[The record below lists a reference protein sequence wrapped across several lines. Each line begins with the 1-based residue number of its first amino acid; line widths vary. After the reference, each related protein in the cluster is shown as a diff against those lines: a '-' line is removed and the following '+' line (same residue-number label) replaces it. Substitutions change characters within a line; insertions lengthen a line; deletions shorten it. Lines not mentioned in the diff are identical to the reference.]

1 LIVTIHNLLL
11 RSGFRYVE
19 SRHITGLPISLPRG
33 CPVYIK
39 AYQTQAGEFDIALV
53 RPEED
58 LSRLPETY
66 VLRRP
71 ANLIGM
77 ALPHISILQRLC
89 LVNQDT
95 ADWDP
100 QFPPAVVAMLNDL
113 IQKALDNAVTTGNQ
127 RQEEFQTEFV
137 NYWAGVVDAY
147 IYGDAG
153 KLSGL
158 KFSYRSL
165 KAATSADGKAN
176 KEYVVFL
183 DSGQRDNWL
192 RLRGDKFNVERDG
205 DVTVVRVNRSAIAPN
220 KWPPQSLREV
230 FDWLKLA
237 DLSAHDSLANGILTN
252 LTKNR
257 QMVLFDIS
265 NEGIIG
271 FEVCFSSATKTVL
284 KHRTTKRY
292 KSGEGKHKLKLD
304 SILPM
309 LRSKSATITFCRLH
323 VSSISN
329 QELQRRN
336 RPVSIDLENKQILI
350 IGCGTIGGFAAQLL
364 AKVGAGRGMTGR
376 LVLCD
381 SDILSPGNLSRHAL
395 PATYIGW
402 NKAEAISEL
411 IKRDSLGSPRIEI
424 KPYRLEMKEDNIRG
438 YDIVI
443 DATGHAPTGKMLS
456 YLARTSTQ
464 RPPFIIHGYN
474 DAYGQASVVM
484 IDNGQACYECAKR
497 LEILKEVDRPVVPHR
512 VSCGSI
518 FTPYDASVSTITA
531 ALIQEAALNT
541 LHDKLPWTYAQHST
555 GNAIHHKRRKLRKFG
570 ECSVCS

>member
-1 LIVTIHNLLL
+1 MTIHNLLL
-11 RSGFRYVE
+11 QSGFRYVE
-19 SRHITGLPISLPRG
+19 SRNITDLPISLPRG
-33 CPVYIK
+33 CSVYIK
-39 AYQTQAGEFDIALV
+39 AYQTQAGEFIIAVV
-53 RPEED
+53 RPGED

-66 VLRRP
+66 VLSRP

-77 ALPHISILQRLC
+77 ALPHISSFQRLC

-100 QFPPAVVAMLNDL
+100 QYPPAVIAMLNNL
-113 IQKALDNAVTTGNQ
+113 IQQALDNAVTAGHQ

-137 NYWAGVVDAY
+137 NYWNGVVDAY
-147 IYGDAG
+147 LYGDAG
-153 KLSGL
+153 KLSGQKL
-158 KFSYRSL
+158 SYRSL
-165 KAATSADGKAN
+165 KAAISTDGQTY
-176 KEYVVFL
+176 KEYVVFQ
-183 DSGQRDNWL
+183 DAGQRDSWL
-192 RLRGDKFNVERDG
+192 KLRGEKSNVGHDG
-205 DVTVVRVNRSAIAPN
+205 NVTVVRVNRSAIAPN
-220 KWPPQSLREV
+220 KWPPQSLKEV
-230 FDWLKLA
+230 FDWLKSS
-237 DLSAHDSLANGILTN
+237 DLPAHDSLANGILTN
-252 LTKNR
+252 LTKDR

-271 FEVCFSSATKTVL
+271 FEVCFSSATKTLL
-284 KHRTTKRY
+284 KHRTTKRD
-292 KSGEGKHKLKLD
+292 KSGGGKHKLKFG
-304 SILPM
+304 SIVPM
-309 LRSKSATITFCRLH
+309 LRSKLATIAFSRLN
-323 VSSISN
+323 VSSISS

-364 AKVGAGRGMTGR
+364 AKVGAGRGITGR

-381 SDILSPGNLSRHAL
+381 SDTLSPGNLSRHAL

-402 NKAEAISEL
+402 NKAEAIGEL
-411 IKRDSLGSPRIEI
+411 IKRDSLGSLRIDI
-424 KPYRLEMKEDNIRG
+424 KPYRLEMNEDNIRG

-443 DATGHAPTGKMLS
+443 DATGHAPIGKMLG

-474 DAYGQASVVM
+474 DAYGQASIVM

-497 LEILKEVDRPVVPHR
+497 LEILKEVDRPAVPHR

-541 LHDKLPWTYAQHST
+541 LQDKLPWTYAQHST
-555 GNAIHHKRRKLRKFG
+555 GNAIHHKRRKLRQFG